1 MPLVPA
7 KGDPRRAQEI
17 ARRLRDPGSFGV
29 TEGDGSKQRKT
40 RTQLLAEQGKIQLHN
55 PNTDRMI
62 ILPDDFD

>member
-7 KGDPRRAQEI
+7 KTDPRRAQEI

-29 TEGDGSKQRKT
+29 TEGDGSKERKT
-40 RTQLLAEQGKIQLHN
+40 KTQILIEKGKDLV